1 MCLIQNTL
9 KMYSTYYNVTL
20 ERAMEL
26 RRSQR
31 IRFSQG
37 ELVYIMGA
45 IVSASR
51 ELAKSGVIF
60 GDYRL

>member
-1 MCLIQNTL
+1 
-9 KMYSTYYNVTL
+9 MYSTYYNVTL